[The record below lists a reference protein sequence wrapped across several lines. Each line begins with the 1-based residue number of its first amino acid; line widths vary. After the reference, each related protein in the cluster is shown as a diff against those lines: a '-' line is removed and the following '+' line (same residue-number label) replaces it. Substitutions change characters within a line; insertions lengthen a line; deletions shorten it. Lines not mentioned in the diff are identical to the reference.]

1 VIEWVLEKSKKK
13 NTKIKEVLKREI
25 LIKRDS
31 EEMRGG
37 RRRLGENLS

>member
-1 VIEWVLEKSKKK
+1 V
-13 NTKIKEVLKREI
+13 KREI

>member
-1 VIEWVLEKSKKK
+1 MIEWVLEKSYKI
-13 NTKIKEVLKREI
+13 NTKIKEVLKRER

-31 EEMRGG
+31 EEMRGE